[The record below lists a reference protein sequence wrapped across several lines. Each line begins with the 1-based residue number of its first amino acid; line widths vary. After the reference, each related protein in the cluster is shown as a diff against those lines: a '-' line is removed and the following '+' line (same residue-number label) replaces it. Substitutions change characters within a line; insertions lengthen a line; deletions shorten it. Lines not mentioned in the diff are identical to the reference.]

1 MPSELE
7 IQEYLAK
14 YRKEGKK
21 SPMPPPRSSSTP
33 LKTKEINKLYDEAKE
48 DYLQT
53 AMKINKTD
61 LDAAVENAD
70 KKNEEI
76 ITEIIDPT
84 PGLKVDATLTLEE
97 QFEYKSNDLERTFG
111 LSNQLQDWLDNILL
125 LMKRNNRPFN
135 EKPIEQIPNDSLSNE
150 KIEIK
155 TEDIYVDDNY
165 TDNFNF
171 FQHLLV
177 TIENILN

>member
-1 MPSELE
+1 MSSELE
-7 IQEYLAK
+7 IQENLAK

-111 LSNQLQDWLDNILL
+111 LSNQLQD
-125 LMKRNNRPFN
+125 
-135 EKPIEQIPNDSLSNE
+135 
-150 KIEIK
+150 
-155 TEDIYVDDNY
+155 
-165 TDNFNF
+165 
-171 FQHLLV
+171 
-177 TIENILN
+177 